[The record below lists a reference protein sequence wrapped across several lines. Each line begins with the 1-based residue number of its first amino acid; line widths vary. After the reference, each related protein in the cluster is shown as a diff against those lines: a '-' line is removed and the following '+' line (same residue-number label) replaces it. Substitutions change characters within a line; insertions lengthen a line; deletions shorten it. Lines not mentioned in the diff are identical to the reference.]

1 MLVMAFP
8 SLLTERGKLAVTE
21 FKAPRAQLNAL
32 LWFSR
37 THTSTIFTE
46 NIIRDKMRV
55 EFGFRSVVA
64 KDTTMSVVVKL
75 ARETEEQAPDDV
87 RFVNRYA
94 AKFNVVNW
102 PIRCDQSEG
111 TPCHG
116 GANI

>member
-1 MLVMAFP
+1 VVLKNP
-8 SLLTERGKLAVTE
+8 YSYDIYRKHHSLQDAGGV
-21 FKAPRAQLNAL
+21 
-32 LWFSR
+32 
-37 THTSTIFTE
+37 
-46 NIIRDKMRV
+46 
-55 EFGFRSVVA
+55 GFRSVVA

>member
-1 MLVMAFP
+1 
-8 SLLTERGKLAVTE
+8 
-21 FKAPRAQLNAL
+21 
-32 LWFSR
+32 
-37 THTSTIFTE
+37 
-46 NIIRDKMRV
+46 
-55 EFGFRSVVA
+55 
-64 KDTTMSVVVKL
+64 MSVVVKL